1 MSAPFCDATRAEL
14 VARVAF
20 QLVLL
25 EYRRNKAAYERP
37 GLLIATVQ
45 ATPFVRQSPDFRLA
59 LSSMYLVCG
68 TEGRTSR
75 QWLNTTILRS
85 RSGLLF
91 RAVFHPDYKG
101 NRRDPRVTNRGVK
114 PRASQ
119 VGNESPYDTTSEKGG
134 LYNGD

>member
-20 QLVLL
+20 QLVVL

-45 ATPFVRQSPDFRLA
+45 ATPFVQQSLDFRLA

-75 QWLNTTILRS
+75 QWLNNAILRA

-91 RAVFHPDYKG
+91 RAVFHPDYKA

-114 PRASQ
+114 PRTPLNAEA
-119 VGNESPYDTTSEKGG
+119 NAYDTTSERGG

>member
-14 VARVAF
+14 VARVALR
-20 QLVLL
+20 LVEL

-45 ATPFVRQSPDFRLA
+45 AYPFVRQSLDFRLA
-59 LSSMYLVCG
+59 LSSMYLVCA
-68 TEGRTSR
+68 TERRTSR
-75 QWLNTTILRS
+75 QWLNSVILRA

-91 RAVFHPDYKG
+91 RAVFHSDYKA

-114 PRASQ
+114 PRASL
-119 VGNESPYDTTSEKGG
+119 NTDALDYDTASERGG
-134 LYNGD
+134 IYNGD